1 MSLVHTLLFMF
12 RQERALEDMILAVNC
27 LKSLEKSSYKTL
39 VIYNQG
45 SMSNEALKT
54 ITSISQLDC
63 HIIGDGFNV
72 GTTIGRQRC
81 FEYIWSNLPETEFIS
96 ELHPDMIFPP
106 NWEDVLVQYLKE
118 HDEPLISCGIVDK
131 QGRMP
136 FLNKTVTL
144 PDSVS
149 SYDDFL
155 TGLCVDQMVPGFT
168 NPCIHVSSILK
179 ETGGY
184 NAAFLRG
191 RQCFEDDSM
200 LLGYY
205 YYYGTRSAWHPKINY
220 NSVVYHAVAGQRL
233 AVKDNVKVNYE
244 GLVKQYGAMGLKAL
258 STLHSSPW
266 HKRYFLARYSENIAA
281 MNKP

>member
-1 MSLVHTLLFMF
+1 M
-12 RQERALEDMILAVNC
+12 
-27 LKSLEKSSYKTL
+27 KSLEKSTYKTL

-54 ITSISQLDC
+54 FASIGNLDC

-81 FEYIWSNLPETEFIS
+81 FEYIWSNLPETKYIS
-96 ELHPDMIFPP
+96 ELHPDMVFSP
-106 NWEDVLVQYLKE
+106 NWEDPLVQYLE
-118 HDEPLISCGIVDK
+118 NHDEPLICCGIIDK

-136 FLNKTVTL
+136 FLNKLVPL
-144 PDSVS
+144 PES
-149 SYDDFL
+149 SAEYQDFL
-155 TGLCVDQMVPGFT
+155 PGLRTDEIVHGFT
-168 NPCIHVSSILK
+168 NPCIHVSAILK

-205 YYYGTRSAWHPKINY
+205 YYYGTRTAWYPKINY

-233 AVKDNVKVNYE
+233 ALKDNVKVNYE

-258 STLHSSPW
+258 SALHSSPW
-266 HKRYFLARYSENIAA
+266 HKRYFITRYSENIAA
-281 MNKP
+281 IDKP